1 MPPFSP
7 EPEPLF
13 LFPGMGADARMFAPI
28 RSALPQL
35 VTPDW
40 IAPQR
45 SESLVSYA
53 RRLADTIDPGR
64 PCFVGGASFGGV
76 IALEMSVALQARACF
91 LIGSM
96 RSPRGLPW
104 KLKGLRPLAPLTG
117 LLRLTAWYLPPLAGA
132 AFGPQAR
139 GVAQQLVDADAH
151 FLRWAA
157 GAILK
162 WKPSP
167 EVDDIRVFQIHGG
180 RDRVLPAR
188 LAQPDHV
195 ISNAGHV
202 LSVTHPA
209 ATAEF
214 LLNGMKCVRE
224 AGRASEQSLTG
235 STMSHSLCSTT
246 KS

>member
-1 MPPFSP
+1 MSEATEFD
-7 EPEPLF
+7 PLL
-13 LFPGMGADARMFAPI
+13 LFPGLGADARMFAPL
-28 RSALPQL
+28 RSAIPQL
-35 VTPDW
+35 VTPNW
-40 IAPQR
+40 IEPER
-45 SESLVSYA
+45 RESLVSYA

-64 PCFVGGASFGGV
+64 PCFIGGASFGGV

-96 RSPRGLPW
+96 RSPHGLPW
-104 KLKGLRPLAPLTG
+104 RLKGLRPLASLTG
-117 LLRLTAWYLPPLAGA
+117 LLRLTAWYLPSLASA
-132 AFGPQAR
+132 TFGPQAR
-139 GVAQQLVDADAH
+139 DVAQQLVDADAH
-151 FLRWAA
+151 FMRWAA

-188 LAQPDHV
+188 LAQPDRV

-209 ATAEF
+209 ATVEF
-214 LLNGMKCVRE
+214 LLNGMQSVRE
-224 AGRASEQSLTG
+224 AERSREERLTEG
-235 STMSHSLCSTT
+235 AMPQLFDP
-246 KS
+246 K